1 MMKTLIT
8 NAKIV
13 NENDI
18 KELDLLIEDGL
29 IAQTGKDLQ
38 HKKVD
43 KIIDAE
49 NLYLFPG
56 VIDDQVHFREPGLTQ
71 KATIASESRAAVTG
85 GITSFME
92 MPNVVPPTTNMK
104 AIEQK
109 IAIAEASSFANFSFY
124 IGATNDNINDLLAL
138 DNQLVCGVKVF
149 MGASTG
155 SLLVDDIDALHS
167 IFSSV
172 KIPIVTH
179 CEDNDMILENYHKA
193 KTKYGEKIPVSMH
206 PLIRSADACEKSTR
220 LAISLAEKYKSDLH
234 VLHISTAQELELFS
248 NAPIEGKK
256 ITAEVCVH
264 HLWFNDNDYSRL
276 GNLIKC
282 NPAIKTKSDQEALIK
297 AVNSNKLDIIA
308 TDHAPHT
315 FKEKMGNYSNAPAGI
330 PLVQHSLLSLIDHF
344 KKRQLTL
351 ETLVEKA
358 CHNPAKRFA
367 VKDRG
372 FIREGYH
379 ADLVLVN
386 LNKSTTVSKQNIM
399 YKCGWSP
406 YLNHSFQSKIE
417 KTIVNGHVIYDGQ
430 NVIPSNRLVFPLKFN
445 RNF

>member
-344 KKRQLTL
+344 KKGQLTL

-417 KTIVNGHVIYDGQ
+417 KTIVNGHVIYDGE